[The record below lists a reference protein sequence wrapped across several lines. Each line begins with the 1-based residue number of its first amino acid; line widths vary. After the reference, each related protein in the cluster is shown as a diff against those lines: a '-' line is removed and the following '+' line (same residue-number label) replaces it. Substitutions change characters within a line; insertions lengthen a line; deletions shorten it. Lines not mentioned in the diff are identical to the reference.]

1 VFENRVLRRIFGP
14 NRVEVVGGWK
24 RLHDEELH
32 NLYISPNI
40 VRVFKS
46 RRFINVPTVLL
57 VSVIIYLFYRLTFIS
72 WSLWEHNQVNS
83 KSERA
88 VKIL

>member
-46 RRFINVPTVLL
+46 RSMRLVGYVARIRDMRNAYIILARKSGWKKPISVPRR
-57 VSVIIYLFYRLTFIS
+57 I
-72 WSLWEHNQVNS
+72 W
-83 KSERA
+83 
-88 VKIL
+88 